1 MGPSAKVVSVAGA
14 DDDVDDTGAQALA
27 LEAMAPHCRVSAAE
41 LAARYAPTATA
52 FFRSRLAGGGSCASS
67 LVVVKFPSTRA
78 LLLDDDAVLLPAPGA
93 ATALD
98 SVAGPVFTIFTY
110 FSLTLCRGSGGCCCR
125 WRRGPWGVEP
135 SACRACRGARRPPSQ
150 DPASPRLASPRSRTT
165 EVSRQRPISVTM
177 LYTAG
182 DRNLQHF
189 YLEMCPVVF

>member
-67 LVVVKFPSTRA
+67 LVAVKFPSTPSSRPSTRA

-98 SVAGPVFTIFTY
+98 SVARPVFTIFTY
-110 FSLTLCRGSGGCCCR
+110 LLLSPSFRLPRERRLLLSLETRPLGGSS
-125 WRRGPWGVEP
+125 PPLAALAV
-135 SACRACRGARRPPSQ
+135 ALGALPSQ
-150 DPASPRLASPRSRTT
+150 DPASPRLAA
-165 EVSRQRPISVTM
+165 
-177 LYTAG
+177 LAH
-182 DRNLQHF
+182 N
-189 YLEMCPVVF
+189 